1 MLAHLTLKAFTKNR
15 KMIIAYLG
23 RNVKD
28 YRRNFLKFLERLE
41 LVCPVCG
48 GKTTLHDNYSRH
60 VHFSEEVERIT
71 ICRVKCGGCG
81 KTHAIIPD
89 FIKPYKHYFASDI
102 ELTLRDAE
110 AGMPVERIIT
120 MASIP
125 TIKRWIR
132 EFIKLGRQAV
142 GGLRAILKKVFDK
155 TINDIAIIGLK
166 TFEAMEQML
175 KILPEIESS
184 DLAIGKANQWLTN
197 HMSGI
202 YV

>member
-1 MLAHLTLKAFTKNR
+1 MLEHLTLKAFTINC

-23 RNVKD
+23 RNVKE

-48 GKTTLHDNYSRH
+48 GKTTFHDDYSRH
-60 VHFSEEVERIT
+60 VHFGEEVERIT
-71 ICRVKCGGCG
+71 ICRVKCSGCG
-81 KTHAIIPD
+81 RTHAIIPD
-89 FIKPYKHYFASDI
+89 FIKPYKHYSAADI

-110 AGMPVERIIT
+110 DGMPVEKIVT
-120 MASIP
+120 AASAP

-132 EFIKLGRQAV
+132 EFRKFGRQAV

-155 TINDIAIIGLK
+155 TISDIAIMGLK
-166 TFEAMEQML
+166 TFVVMEQML
-175 KILPEIESS
+175 EMLPAIESS
-184 DLAIGKANQWLTN
+184 GLAIGEANLWLTN
-197 HMSGI
+197 HISGI

>member
-1 MLAHLTLKAFTKNR
+1 
-15 KMIIAYLG
+15 MIIAYLG

-28 YRRNFLKFLERLE
+28 YRRNFLKFLERLK

-48 GKTTLHDNYSRH
+48 GKTTFHDDYSRH
-60 VHFSEEVERIT
+60 VHFNEEVEWIT
-71 ICRVKCGGCG
+71 ICRVKCSGCG

-89 FIKPYKHYFASDI
+89 FIKPYKHYSVADI

-110 AGMPVERIIT
+110 AGMPVEKIIT
-120 MASIP
+120 AASTP

-142 GGLRAILKKVFDK
+142 GGLRAILNKVFDK
-155 TINDIAIIGLK
+155 TISELVIMGLK
-166 TFEAMEQML
+166 TFAAMEQML
-175 KILPEIESS
+175 EILPAIESS
-184 DLAIGKANQWLTN
+184 GLAIGEANQWLTN
-197 HMSGI
+197 HISGV